1 MKTESADTR
10 METPSSSEELSPDPR
25 LLIYRLS
32 NGLTCRLRPVQETPQ
47 GTLEL
52 RLLIPCGFLN
62 EREGEY
68 GVAHLLEHMAFSGS
82 RHFPGNSL
90 LSHLESLGMEIG
102 KDINAWTGPAEII
115 FALSFADAREN
126 AEVLGFRIFSDMAC
140 GLSLSPEQI
149 PREKSVVLEEMRLK
163 QTASSAREQKML
175 EVMFPHIPGFKRN
188 PLGDP
193 HTLQQID
200 RTALLSFYDTWY
212 RPHNAILFAAGNLD
226 PTLSKRRIEDAFGR
240 WKGASPQPSANR
252 FTVAKGPETAQAFIL
267 HDDSLTESRV
277 DLFSFQPIQPMTRV
291 RDFRNRLMAELAL
304 EIVSMHLKA
313 KTHEPDSIFHS
324 AHAGFMDFHHAG
336 LQLYASAG
344 CRPSDMEESLTVLL
358 KEFKRFR
365 EFGPSLQEIET
376 AGQSLLLEAEKRST
390 QTPLKRVKLL
400 MREMIHAALTDS
412 IFLSPSQS
420 LDLTRSLLPGIGIA
434 ELRDFTKGCFAPH
447 ELTLLLSTPSMPK
460 DEFTL
465 KPGGALALLNRI
477 ECEKATESEDRPIQ
491 AALGSPTHRQ
501 GKIVERAEEPDLEI
515 LSITF
520 QNGVRLHLRS
530 MNELKNQVMIRIL
543 LQGGRI
549 NESASERGLTDAAVL
564 SFSRPATRQH
574 NSRDLYH
581 FLQNNRISVKTKV
594 LEDGVQVAIQATKDK
609 LEACCRL
616 AHHLLTDPHVE
627 EKILARWQEIVMRKI
642 SGEQNHMDRAI
653 RDLFRK
659 TISGY
664 DPRFDPLTVEQA
676 AAIDREQAQ
685 AWLMRLVRHSPVE
698 ISIVGDVKR
707 STALELAEQY
717 LGTLDSRP
725 RRVPDPEKGC
735 GLQPMIGPQVHTL
748 MVSGMVSGESST
760 ARTFMGWRA
769 PPWHAVRERRMFHL
783 VAPMFNSR
791 LKRMLRQE
799 QGRVYDLY
807 CDMQASKAYPS
818 FSWIG
823 TSFCTAPAD
832 AETMAEQAR
841 RVMEAFAAAG
851 PEEKELAVAKGRMTH
866 RVLKTQE
873 KTAYW
878 SHILSELD
886 YHQGGLKSIRDVYE
900 GYRSLTKEGI
910 SQAMGQYFINLNRWQ
925 FIVASETV

>member
-1 MKTESADTR
+1 MKPESADTPKGN
-10 METPSSSEELSPDPR
+10 PSPSENLSPDPS
-25 LLIYRLS
+25 LSIYRLS

-68 GVAHLLEHMAFSGS
+68 GMAHLLEHMAFSGS
-82 RHFPGNSL
+82 RHFPDNSL
-90 LSHLESLGMEIG
+90 LSHLESIGMRVG
-102 KDINAWTGPAEII
+102 KDINAWTGPAETI

-126 AEVLGFRIFSDMAC
+126 AEVLGFRILSDMAC

-149 PREKSVVLEEMRLK
+149 PREKCVVLEEMRLK
-163 QTASSAREQKML
+163 QTASSSREQKML
-175 EVMFPHIPGFKRN
+175 EVMFPHIPGFRRN

-226 PTLSKRRIEDAFGR
+226 PTLSKQRIEDAFGR
-240 WKGASPQPSANR
+240 WKAASPRCSANR
-252 FTVAKGPETAQAFIL
+252 FTGAKGPETAQAFIL

-313 KTHEPDSIFHS
+313 KSHELDSIFYS

-376 AGQSLLLEAEKRST
+376 AGQSLLMEAEQRNT
-390 QTPLKRVKLL
+390 QTPSKLVKLL

-434 ELRDFTKGCFAPH
+434 ELRDFTKRCLAPH
-447 ELTLLLSTPSMPK
+447 DLTLLLSMPSK
-460 DEFTL
+460 LKEEFKL
-465 KPGGALALLNRI
+465 EPEGILDLLNRI
-477 ECEKATESEDRPIQ
+477 ECERAMESEDRPIQ
-491 AALGSPTHRQ
+491 AALGSPMHRQ

-530 MNELKNQVMIRIL
+530 MNELKNQVLIRIL

-581 FLQNNRISVKTKV
+581 FLLNNRITVKTKV
-594 LEDGVQVAIQATKDK
+594 LEDGVQVALQAPKDRF
-609 LEACCRL
+609 EPCCRL
-616 AHHLLTDPHVE
+616 AHQLLTEPHVE
-627 EKILARWQEIVMRKI
+627 EKILTRWQEIVIRKI
-642 SGEQNHMDRAI
+642 SGEQNSMDRAV

-659 TISGY
+659 KLSGC
-664 DPRFDPLTVEQA
+664 DPRFDPLTEEQA

-685 AWLMRLVRHSPVE
+685 AWLMGLVRHAPVE
-698 ISIVGDVKR
+698 ISIVGDEKR

-717 LGTLDSRP
+717 FGTLGSRP
-725 RRVPDPEKGC
+725 RRVPDLNKRC
-735 GLQPMIGPQVHTL
+735 RLRPMIGPQVHTL
-748 MVSGMVSGESST
+748 TVSGESAT

-769 PPWHAVRERRMFHL
+769 PPWRAVRERRMFHL
-783 VAPMFNSR
+783 VAPMLNSR

-807 CDMQASKAYPS
+807 CAMQASKAYPS

-832 AETMAEQAR
+832 AKTAAEQAR
-841 RVMEAFAAAG
+841 GIMEAFAAAG
-851 PEEKELAVAKGRMTH
+851 PEENELAVAKGRMTH

-878 SHILSELD
+878 SNILSELD
-886 YHQGGLKSIRDVYE
+886 YHHVGLKNIRDVYE
-900 GYRSLTKEGI
+900 GYRSLTKEDI
-910 SQAMGQYFINLNRWQ
+910 SQAMGRYFTDLNCWQ
-925 FIVASETV
+925 FIVASEGV